1 MEDYSQYLKEQFDIL
16 ISNIKK
22 YNPDTNVDLIR
33 EAYGYAIEAH
43 KGQFRK
49 SGEPY
54 IIHPIGVAKILTSLN
69 VDDSTIIAGLFHDVI
84 EDTGVSYEDIEYLFD
99 DEIAYLVEGV
109 TKLKSIK
116 FESKKD
122 NQAENIRKMVLAMA
136 KDIRVI
142 IIKLADRLHNMRTL
156 EYMTRQKQL
165 EKAKETIEIYAPI
178 AHRLGISTVK
188 SELEDLS
195 LRYLEP
201 EIYSYIT
208 DKINESR
215 EEREYHIQEM
225 IKDISKKID
234 EAGIKYEIS
243 GRAKSIYS
251 IYKKMYRK
259 HLSFEEIKDLS
270 AIRVIVDR
278 ESECYD
284 VLGIAHRYFRPITN
298 TFKDYIASPKPNMY
312 QSLHTTVLANDGK
325 TYEIQI
331 RTWEMHRT
339 SEYGIAAHWKY
350 KENTS
355 KSSSFDKK
363 LSWLREIMDWQKDY
377 TDSKEFLDLFTK
389 EFANDEVFVYS
400 PKGDVINL
408 PMGSTPIDFAYRV
421 HSAVGNRCVGAKV
434 NNKIVPL
441 VYQLQTGDIVE
452 ILTNPNSGPSAD
464 WLSIVKS
471 SQAKTK
477 IKQWFKKEKR
487 SENIVAGRDMLEKK
501 VAKLGYSFN
510 EILKVEW
517 IEDIAERL
525 SFNSVDDMYASLGY
539 GTTKIT
545 QIIPKLIEYHKEY
558 YETEQAVNTPKHV
571 DIVNTSPKSGE
582 SRVIIDGMD
591 DLDIKLAKCCN
602 PVPGDQIIGYITK
615 GRGISVHRKNCPNLN
630 NIEDEERLIPVS
642 WNDKIEA
649 DSYLVEL
656 EILAFD
662 RVGFLADITKTISE
676 SKINVKSM
684 NSRINKDGS
693 FIIDIVLIINNSKE
707 INDIILKLKGVK
719 GSIQVYR
726 V

>member
-1 MEDYSQYLKEQFDIL
+1 MEDFNRYLEEQFDVL

-22 YNPDTNVDLIR
+22 YNPHTDVDLIKQ
-33 EAYGYAIEAH
+33 AYIYATEAH

-54 IIHPIGVAKILTSLN
+54 IIHPIGVAQILSTLN

-84 EDTGVSYEDIEYLFD
+84 EDTGVSYEDIEFLFN

-116 FESKKD
+116 FETKKD
-122 NQAENIRKMVLAMA
+122 NQAENLRKMVLAMA

-156 EYMTRQKQL
+156 EYMTREKQI
-165 EKAKETIEIYAPI
+165 EKSTETIEIYAPL
-178 AHRLGISTVK
+178 AHRLGISKIK

-195 LRYLEP
+195 LKYLEP
-201 EIYSYIT
+201 EMYFYINN
-208 DKINESR
+208 KINESK
-215 EEREYHIQEM
+215 EERESHIQQM
-225 IKDISKKID
+225 IDELSKKID

-270 AIRVIVDR
+270 AIRVIVDK

-284 VLGIAHRYFRPITN
+284 VLGIVHRYFRPITG
-298 TFKDYIASPKPNMY
+298 TFKDYIASPKPNKY

-350 KENTS
+350 KENST
-355 KSSSFDKK
+355 KSSAFDVK

-377 TDSKEFLDLFTK
+377 TDSKEFMDLFTQ
-389 EFANDEVFVYS
+389 EFSNDEVFVYS
-400 PKGDVINL
+400 PKGDVIDL

-421 HSAVGNRCVGAKV
+421 HSAVGNKCVGAKV

-441 VYQLQTGDIVE
+441 AYQLKTGDIVE

-487 SENIVAGRDMLEKK
+487 SENIVSGRDMLEKS

-517 IEDIAERL
+517 IEEIAERL

-539 GTTKIT
+539 GSTKVT

-558 YETEQAVNTPKHV
+558 YETEKAVNTPKHV
-571 DIVNTSPKSGE
+571 DIVNPSKTSE
-582 SRVIIDGMD
+582 SRVVIDGMD

-602 PVPGDQIIGYITK
+602 PVPGDQIVGYITK
-615 GRGISVHRKNCPNLN
+615 GRGISVHRRSCPNLKN
-630 NIEDEERLIPVS
+630 VDDKERFIPVS
-642 WNDKIEA
+642 WNDKIA
-649 DSYLVEL
+649 PDGYLVEL

-662 RVGFLADITKTISE
+662 RVGFLAEVTKRISE
-676 SKINVKSM
+676 NKINVKSM
-684 NSRINKDGS
+684 NSRISKDGS
-693 FIIDIVLIINNSKE
+693 FIINVVLMINNSKE
-707 INDIILKLKGVK
+707 INDIILKLKGVE
-719 GSIQVYR
+719 GTIDVYR